1 MSHSNIKA
9 APLLLENLDLLM
21 SLEAKSSV
29 LDLACGSGRNGRL
42 LVHKGIPV
50 TFADRDKTQLDQL
63 AVELVNESV
72 LTDFWQVD
80 FELPDGEPLADKCF
94 DSILVFNY
102 LHRPL
107 LPAIRAA
114 IRPGGLIFYETFTL
128 AQDAFGR
135 PNNPDYLL
143 QADELQTMF
152 NDWQILHKFEGELQQ
167 QRRAVANLIA
177 RRPETG

>member
-1 MSHSNIKA
+1 MVENI
-9 APLLLENLDLLM
+9 DLLM
-21 SLEAKSSV
+21 SLETNNSV

-42 LVHKGIPV
+42 LVQKGIPV

-63 AVELVNESV
+63 AVELMNASV
-72 LTDFWQVD
+72 QTEIWQVD

-114 IRPGGLIFYETFTL
+114 IRPGGLIFYETFTF
-128 AQDAFGR
+128 AQTAFGR

-143 QADELQTMF
+143 QAGELQTIF

-167 QRRAVANLIA
+167 PRCAVANLIA